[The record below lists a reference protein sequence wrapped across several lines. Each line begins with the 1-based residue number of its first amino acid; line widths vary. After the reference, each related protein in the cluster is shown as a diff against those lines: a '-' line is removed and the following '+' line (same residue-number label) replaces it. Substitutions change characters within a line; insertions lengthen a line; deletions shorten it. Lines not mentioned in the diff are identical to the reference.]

1 MLVVFELIQT
11 PGTVFCKW
19 RLYLNTM
26 KVGNKRGRIFNK
38 EGEMFESVMYSRTR
52 EWSEKTIG
60 T

>member
-1 MLVVFELIQT
+1 
-11 PGTVFCKW
+11 
-19 RLYLNTM
+19 M